1 MFAGSRFAIGVC
13 HVAPSISTVSTMKN
27 VLVDELGLNF
37 GLVHADVGSSIT
49 QKRRPHAS
57 ITSEVGDH

>member
-1 MFAGSRFAIGVC
+1 MFAESRFVIGVC
-13 HVAPSISTVSTMKN
+13 HVAPSISTISTMKN
-27 VLVDELGLNF
+27 VPLVELGLNF
-37 GLVHADVGSSIT
+37 GLVHADVSSSIT